1 MAQIKTYR
9 ITSLILVI
17 ICTAMLIHSNYQKN
31 KTADIIDQ
39 YFDLRMQYER
49 TFDEVQILEQMNEKL
64 EDQLEIMTSF
74 ISEDSIIKYDLIDP
88 TIE

>member
-49 TFDEVQILEQMNEKL
+49 TFDEVQILEQINEKL

>member
-1 MAQIKTYR
+1 
-9 ITSLILVI
+9 
-17 ICTAMLIHSNYQKN
+17 MLIHSNYQKN

-74 ISEDSIIKYDLIDP
+74 ISADSIVKYDLIDP

>member
-1 MAQIKTYR
+1 
-9 ITSLILVI
+9 
-17 ICTAMLIHSNYQKN
+17 MLIHSNYQKN

-49 TFDEVQILEQMNEKL
+49 TFDQVQILEQMNEKL

-74 ISEDSIIKYDLIDP
+74 ISADSIVKYDLIDP

>member
-1 MAQIKTYR
+1 
-9 ITSLILVI
+9 
-17 ICTAMLIHSNYQKN
+17 MLIHSNYQKN

>member
-1 MAQIKTYR
+1 
-9 ITSLILVI
+9 
-17 ICTAMLIHSNYQKN
+17 MLIHSNYQKN

-49 TFDEVQILEQMNEKL
+49 TFDEVQILEQINEKL